1 MCIHMLHFTWLY
13 MFIHISPLGI
23 LFQWPAHISPILI
36 ENLTSRQGMKTQ
48 SLSMTCVWRQHPWVG
63 PLGHQNDGIYNVI
76 YIYVVYAPPEK
87 KQHTNKHNLYIYTC
101 LDIIEPGRGPPRFTE
116 LEKWSASSFQGVFYS
131 TAFFWSRKSHWKYV
145 PVGRWMCIQR
155 YGTCKGWSELLRF
168 SLSKRLVA
176 KAVVPKK
183 SA

>member
-1 MCIHMLHFTWLY
+1 MLHFTWLY

-76 YIYVVYAPPEK
+76 YIYMLCMLPRK
-87 KQHTNKHNLYIYTC
+87 KKTTHKQTQFIYIYIHV
-101 LDIIEPGRGPPRFTE
+101 LIFIEPGRGPPRFTE